1 MVRDERER
9 RKGCKADN
17 LLELRSCF
25 CCRYH
30 EVRERRALGV
40 ILFHSRPVLSHVSV
54 KARKRLGSNGCQ
66 FAPHHPP
73 RKSDSR
79 RSPVPTH
86 TNFRLKQLKLRRD
99 FLYDILTNVARKN
112 RRIVSAYHWH
122 PALLPL
128 STMATPNIHMGRVR
142 DQTPNDRGQMRLAAT
157 VIAIV
162 DTTTP

>member
-1 MVRDERER
+1 M
-9 RKGCKADN
+9 
-17 LLELRSCF
+17 
-25 CCRYH
+25 
-30 EVRERRALGV
+30 
-40 ILFHSRPVLSHVSV
+40 HVSV
-54 KARKRLGSNGCQ
+54 KAQKRLGSNGCQ

-86 TNFRLKQLKLRRD
+86 TNFRPKQLKLRRD

-128 STMATPNIHMGRVR
+128 STMATPNIHMGRLR

-157 VIAIV
+157 GIAIV
-162 DTTTP
+162 DTTTPLRRSGTQLAPHRFSKRKLHDWAKLVMWFKWIGSTPRPALDVDFVSLL